1 MLEKYWGSDRRYHHT
16 APISMNYALRESLR
30 VIEEEGLANRFARHR
45 ENHLALVA
53 GLEAMGLEMFAKSEV
68 RAWTVNTVKV
78 PDGIDEAEV
87 RSKLLKRYGIEIVGG
102 LTDLK
107 GKIWRIGL
115 MGYSSQRN
123 NVLLLINGLEE
134 ILSEMGFS
142 ASPGA
147 GVRAALDSYQDA
159 S

>member
-1 MLEKYWGSDRRYHHT
+1 M
-16 APISMNYALRESLR
+16 
-30 VIEEEGLANRFARHR
+30 
-45 ENHLALVA
+45 
-53 GLEAMGLEMFAKSEV
+53 
-68 RAWTVNTVKV
+68 
-78 PDGIDEAEV
+78 
-87 RSKLLKRYGIEIVGG
+87 RSKLLERYGIEIVGG

-115 MGYSSQRN
+115 MGYSSQRK

-142 ASPGA
+142 SASGA
-147 GVRAALDSYQDA
+147 GERAAVDSYERV